1 MKPSTYKRCH
11 KRLAIIH
18 FVEKAY
24 IVAYV
29 WKPFLASRSDVSKP
43 IPVELPVTIAVFPSA
58 NFLCFILLLLSLV
71 SAFGIAGVN
80 VRQPLEK
87 VLTLMQ

>member
-1 MKPSTYKRCH
+1 
-11 KRLAIIH
+11 
-18 FVEKAY
+18 
-24 IVAYV
+24 
-29 WKPFLASRSDVSKP
+29 
-43 IPVELPVTIAVFPSA
+43 
-58 NFLCFILLLLSLV
+58 LLLLSLV